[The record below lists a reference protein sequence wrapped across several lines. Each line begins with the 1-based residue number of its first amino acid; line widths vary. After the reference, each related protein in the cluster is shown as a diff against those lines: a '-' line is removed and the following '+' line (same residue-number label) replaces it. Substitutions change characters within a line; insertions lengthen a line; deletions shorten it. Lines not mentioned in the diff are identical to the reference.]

1 MNIFNLVVEKKIRK
15 NIYVFILNAV
25 LLSAMELITISSLMP
40 VINIVLFENHSSQ
53 LFDYLNLDNINSL
66 NINLIVVVVFSLMIV
81 FLAYFRIIHLK
92 KSLKLMHEIGLSINL
107 RIYRIILNKKYL
119 FFVNVSSN
127 KIISLLTTDSRIVLN
142 DVIWPFL
149 NIITTSL
156 VTISIL
162 GGLLFFD
169 FQVTMFVM
177 LSICLIY
184 YLKLRLSN
192 EILIKNSQNIS
203 DKSIKSLKIINESVG
218 GIRDVLVNKL
228 QGFYIKELET
238 NEKELKVALISNQ
251 FIGMMPKYILESSGM
266 ILILVIST
274 LMVIGGK
281 DKNNVITS
289 VGVLIFAIQRLIPI
303 MQQLYISITQIKGAR
318 QSLREI
324 LDLLK
329 QEKDNSVIE
338 KSKLDF
344 KNQIQFKNINF
355 AYDKNK
361 IIISDFNYEIKKG
374 EKVGIIGKT
383 GAGKSTLID
392 LFLGF
397 LPSGS
402 GCIEVDG
409 VMLHEGNLSK
419 WQNNVSIV
427 PQSIFL
433 ADTSIIENIAFG
445 MTKEEIDVELV
456 KRVCKLALI
465 DEFFASL
472 SEGYETKIGE
482 RGVRLS
488 GGQRQRIGIAR
499 ALYSQKEILILD
511 EATNALDAETEKEI
525 MQNICSSDVSQ
536 TILIISHNHS
546 TLDQCN
552 KIIDLNQISYG
563 HKQ

>member
-1 MNIFNLVVEKKIRK
+1 MNILNLVVEKKIRK
-15 NIYVFILNAV
+15 NIYFFILNAV

-53 LFDYLNLDNINSL
+53 LFDYLNLDYINSL
-66 NINLIVVVVFSLMIV
+66 NINLMVVVVFSLMIV

-92 KSLKLMHEIGLSINL
+92 KSLKLMHEIGISINL
-107 RIYRIILNKKYL
+107 RLYRIILNKKYL

-192 EILIKNSQNIS
+192 EILKKNSQNIS

-266 ILILVIST
+266 VLILVIST

-318 QSLREI
+318 QSIKEI
-324 LDLLK
+324 VDLLK
-329 QEKDNSVIE
+329 EEKDNSVIE

-374 EKVGIIGKT
+374 EKVGVIGKT

-419 WQNNVSIV
+419 WENNVSIV

-465 DEFFASL
+465 DEFIASL
-472 SEGYETKIGE
+472 SECYETKIGE

-552 KIIDLNQISYG
+552 KIIDLN
-563 HKQ
+563 

>member
-1 MNIFNLVVEKKIRK
+1 MNILNLVVEKKIRK
-15 NIYVFILNAV
+15 NIYFFILNAV

-53 LFDYLNLDNINSL
+53 LFDYLNLDYINSL
-66 NINLIVVVVFSLMIV
+66 NINLMVVVVFSLMIV

-92 KSLKLMHEIGLSINL
+92 KSLKLMHEIGISINL
-107 RIYRIILNKKYL
+107 RLYRIILNKKYL

-192 EILIKNSQNIS
+192 EILKKNSQNIS

-266 ILILVIST
+266 VLILVIST

-318 QSLREI
+318 QSLKEI
-324 LDLLK
+324 VDLLK
-329 QEKDNSVIE
+329 EEKDNSVIE

-374 EKVGIIGKT
+374 EKVGVIGKT

-419 WQNNVSIV
+419 WENNVSIV

-465 DEFFASL
+465 DEFIASL
-472 SEGYETKIGE
+472 SECYETKIGE

-563 HKQ
+563 HNQ

>member
-1 MNIFNLVVEKKIRK
+1 MNILNLIVGKKIRRK
-15 NIYVFILNAV
+15 IYVFILHAV
-25 LLSAMELITISSLMP
+25 LLSAVELITISSLMP
-40 VINIVLFENHSSQ
+40 VINILLFENHSSQ
-53 LFDYLNLDNINSL
+53 LFEYLNLDKINSL

-192 EILIKNSQNIS
+192 EILKKNSQNIS

-228 QGFYIKELET
+228 QGFYIKELES

-281 DKNNVITS
+281 DRNNVITS

-344 KNQIQFKNINF
+344 KNQIKFKNVNF

-374 EKVGIIGKT
+374 EKVGVIGKT